1 MGQTFGGDGARLN
14 DEEIGD
20 LHMESTAAHGEAIFS
35 TYGSDPMLGE
45 MVELYVAEM
54 PERIAALERALS
66 EGDRESLRRTAHQ
79 MKGAAG
85 SYGFDPLTDAA
96 AELESAVRENQ
107 PRERIQNALEE
118 LIGRCRRIRA
128 GAAN

>member
-1 MGQTFGGDGARLN
+1 MT
-14 DEEIGD
+14 
-20 LHMESTAAHGEAIFS
+20 
-35 TYGSDPMLGE
+35 
-45 MVELYVAEM
+45 
-54 PERIAALERALS
+54 
-66 EGDRESLRRTAHQ
+66 DRESLRRTAHQ

>member
-1 MGQTFGGDGARLN
+1 MGQTFGGDGGRLN
-14 DEEIGD
+14 DEAIGD
-20 LHMESTAAHGEAIFS
+20 LHMGSKAAQAEAIFS

-54 PERIAALERALS
+54 PERIAALERAFS

-96 AELESAVRENQ
+96 AELESAVREDQ
-107 PRERIQNALEE
+107 PRLRIQHALEE

-128 GAAN
+128 GAAH